1 MANTKI
7 ENVIAA
13 VDIGTTKV
21 CTVIAEVSGEEINII
36 GVGWQ
41 ENHGVLKGSII
52 NISETADAIKKSVEK
67 AEEMADLK
75 VESLIASI
83 SGRHIMGIKSHGGT
97 SLSHTKQKEINEED
111 KERAIELS
119 TSVPISH
126 DREILHIVPV
136 QYVVDSQDEIKNPI
150 GMTGLKLEVDVYI
163 ITAATTAIDN
173 IKKCIQRA
181 GYKLEDIILQP
192 IASSQAVL
200 YQDEKDIG
208 VLMIDIGGGTIDMA
222 LYNKDALRFSKVI
235 PVGGSQLTND
245 IVQGLQ
251 TSKNAAEEIKKKYGL
266 LYSDDAGES
275 EFIEV
280 PDMTSD
286 KKATIH
292 RRDIIQYIKPRAE
305 EMVEFVKEELR
316 KEGIDKAMYGSG
328 VVVTGGSALLHGMER
343 LIKEQMNVRARV
355 GVPMKEKIVG
365 LYDIINTPEYSTV
378 IGLIDY
384 YIHEQGINNHFLGQ
398 KSMLDRI
405 IIFMK
410 NLISEFF

>member
-1 MANTKI
+1 MAYSKL

-13 VDIGTTKV
+13 LDIGTTKA
-21 CTVIAEVSGEEINII
+21 CTVIAEVNGEEINII

-52 NISETADAIKKSVEK
+52 NISETADAIKKSIEK
-67 AEEMADLK
+67 AEEMANLK
-75 VESLIASI
+75 VESVIASI

-97 SLSHTKQKEINEED
+97 SLSHSKQKEINEED

-126 DREILHIVPV
+126 DREILHILPV
-136 QYVVDSQDEIKNPI
+136 QYIVDSQDEIKNPV

-173 IKKCIQRA
+173 VKKCVQRA
-181 GYKLEDIILQP
+181 GYRLEDIILQP
-192 IASSQAVL
+192 LASAQAVL

-208 VLMIDIGGGTIDMA
+208 VLMLDIGGGTIDMA
-222 LYNKDALRFSKVI
+222 LYNRDAFRFTKVI
-235 PVGGSQLTND
+235 PVGGSHLTND

-251 TSKNAAEEIKKKYGL
+251 TSKSAAEEIKRKHGL
-266 LYSDDAGES
+266 LYSEDAGDAEL
-275 EFIEV
+275 IEV

-292 RRDIIQYIKPRAE
+292 RRELVQYIKPRAE
-305 EMVEFVKEELR
+305 EMIEFVKEELK
-316 KEGIDKAMYGSG
+316 KEGIDKTMYGSG

-343 LIKEQMNVRARV
+343 LIKEQMNVRGRI

-365 LYDIINTPEYSTV
+365 LYDIISTPEYATA

-384 YIHEQGINNHFLGQ
+384 YIHEQGMNNRFLGS
-398 KSMLDRI
+398 KSLIDRI
-405 IIFMK
+405 ILFIK
-410 NLISEFF
+410 KLISEFF